1 MKPLRHSSRPAYRRR
16 NLKQGAARNFCG
28 ERVRSLR
35 RELALTQDEF
45 AARCHVAGNWNV
57 DRFLIAKIEA
67 GERAVTDLELRIL
80 IKALKTT
87 PAALIGD

>member
-1 MKPLRHSSRPAYRRR
+1 M
-16 NLKQGAARNFCG
+16 
-28 ERVRSLR
+28 RSLR

-45 AARCHVAGNWNV
+45 AARCHVVGNWNV

-80 IKALKTT
+80 IRALKTT